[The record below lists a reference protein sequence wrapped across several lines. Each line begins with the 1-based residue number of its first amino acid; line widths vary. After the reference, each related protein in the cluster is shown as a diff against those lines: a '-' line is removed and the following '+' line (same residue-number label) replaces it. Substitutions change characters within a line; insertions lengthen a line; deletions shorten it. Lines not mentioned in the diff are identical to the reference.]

1 MPATAPR
8 KEKNAPASPQIL
20 RDDSTDWIKIAA
32 GASLIAGGLLLL
44 TGQRRAGMAA
54 AATGTTLAML
64 DQQELLRTWW
74 RRLPVYVDQV
84 QDMIGQVQSTV
95 EEFTAKRESLRQV
108 LTKTEAETVTE
119 AEAKA
124 EAES

>member
-8 KEKNAPASPQIL
+8 KDKNAPAGPRIQ

-32 GASLIAGGLLLL
+32 GASLIAGGILLL

-64 DQQELLRTWW
+64 DQQDLLRTWW
-74 RRLPVYVDQV
+74 GQLPGYVDQI

-95 EEFTAKRESLRQV
+95 EDFTARRESLRQV
-108 LTKTEAETVTE
+108 LTRAETP

-124 EAES
+124 ASEA

>member
-8 KEKNAPASPQIL
+8 KDKNAQAGPRIQ

-32 GASLIAGGLLLL
+32 GASLIAGGILLL

-64 DQQELLRTWW
+64 DQQDLLRTWW
-74 RRLPVYVDQV
+74 GQLPGYVDQI

-95 EEFTAKRESLRQV
+95 EDFTARRESLRQV
-108 LTKTEAETVTE
+108 LTRTETP

-124 EAES
+124 ASEA

>member
-1 MPATAPR
+1 MSATAR
-8 KEKNAPASPQIL
+8 REQRIAPTRLQ
-20 RDDSTDWIKIAA
+20 DNSTDWIKIAA

-44 TGQRRAGMAA
+44 TGKRRAGMAA

-64 DQQELLRTWW
+64 DQQDLLRTWW
-74 RRLPVYVDQV
+74 GQLPGYVDQV
-84 QDMIGQVQSTV
+84 QSMIGQVQSTV
-95 EEFTAKRESLRQV
+95 EDFTTKRESLRQV
-108 LTKTEAETVTE
+108 LTKNEAATVTE

>member
-1 MPATAPR
+1 MSATAPR
-8 KEKNAPASPQIL
+8 KDRNAPAGPRIQ

-44 TGQRRAGMAA
+44 TGQRRAGLAA

-64 DQQELLRTWW
+64 DQQDLLRAWW
-74 RRLPVYVDQV
+74 KQLPGYVDHV

-95 EEFTAKRESLRQV
+95 EDFTARRESLRQV
-108 LTKTEAETVTE
+108 LTRTEAQT
-119 AEAKA
+119 EAKA
-124 EAES
+124 ASEA

>member
-1 MPATAPR
+1 MSATAPR
-8 KEKNAPASPQIL
+8 KDKNVPASPRIQ

-74 RRLPVYVDQV
+74 KQLPGYVDHV
-84 QDMIGQVQSTV
+84 QDMIGQVQSRV
-95 EEFTAKRESLRQV
+95 EDFTARRESLRQV
-108 LTKTEAETVTE
+108 LTRTEAET
-119 AEAKA
+119 EAKA
-124 EAES
+124 ASEA

>member
-1 MPATAPR
+1 MSATAR
-8 KEKNAPASPQIL
+8 REQRIAPTRLQ
-20 RDDSTDWIKIAA
+20 DDSTDWIKIAA

-64 DQQELLRTWW
+64 DQQDLLRTWW
-74 RRLPVYVDQV
+74 GQLPGYVDQV
-84 QDMIGQVQSTV
+84 QNMIGQVQSTV
-95 EEFTAKRESLRQV
+95 DDFTSKRESLRQV
-108 LTKTEAETVTE
+108 LTKNEAETVTE